1 MKKLLLIFLLIAA
14 WSVQARE
21 VYPLCDDWL
30 FSFRYENSSDN
41 ARCVTLPHT
50 WNLDALAGTIP
61 YLRTTAD
68 YQRKLYVPQTWT
80 GKRLFLKFYG
90 VESVAHLFVNG
101 TYVGEHRGG
110 TTAFVFE
117 ITDRVKYGSENL
129 LRVAVSNAIT
139 GDVLPLSSIHN
150 IYGGISREVE
160 LIVTDPT
167 AVSPLYLGSS
177 GVLIHPRAV
186 STERAEAEAEIHLT
200 SKGDN
205 FCRVTLEAFDPDG
218 IQAAAKTIKAKLDGK
233 PIVIPFTVENPR
245 LWDLDHPNLYR
256 MRVSVESD
264 TSRDEIEIA
273 TGFRNIRVTPE
284 EGFRLNDS
292 LVRVHGVTLY
302 YDRPGTGSAMEAEDY
317 AEDFAFIRELG
328 ANALRSP
335 AGPHAPCLYDLCDRT
350 GVLVWID
357 LPLIRAPFL
366 SDVSY
371 YPNPQLEAN
380 GRQQLREIIAQH
392 INRPSVV
399 IWGLFDCLWQRGENP
414 VPYVRTLNELAK
426 KMDRSRPT
434 AATSNQDGELN
445 QITDLIVW
453 RRTSAGTKAARK
465 TSKSGSASFGRGGT
479 SSVRA
484 SATVKRGRS
493 NNRAIRLAD
502 AARTACS
509 GSRKDGR
516 PVFMKITRNTWH
528 KTRCC
533 GEPGSTPCSTTARPA
548 VRRAWR
554 LRGSSR
560 WTDAAARTLSI
571 FTRLCGTTRNRRST
585 SPDAGRMSVTATC
598 RP

>member
-1 MKKLLLIFLLIAA
+1 MKKLFLIFLLIAA
-14 WSVQARE
+14 WNTQARE

-68 YQRKLYVPQTWT
+68 YQRKLYVPQIWT

-233 PIVIPFTVENPR
+233 PVVIPFTVENPR

-256 MRVSVESD
+256 MRVSVERD

-335 AGPHAPCLYDLCDRT
+335 AGPHAPVCT
-350 GVLVWID
+350 
-357 LPLIRAPFL
+357 
-366 SDVSY
+366 
-371 YPNPQLEAN
+371 
-380 GRQQLREIIAQH
+380 
-392 INRPSVV
+392 
-399 IWGLFDCLWQRGENP
+399 
-414 VPYVRTLNELAK
+414 
-426 KMDRSRPT
+426 
-434 AATSNQDGELN
+434 
-445 QITDLIVW
+445 
-453 RRTSAGTKAARK
+453 TSATAQAYW
-465 TSKSGSASFGRGGT
+465 SGS
-479 SSVRA
+479 
-484 SATVKRGRS
+484 
-493 NNRAIRLAD
+493 
-502 AARTACS
+502 
-509 GSRKDGR
+509 
-516 PVFMKITRNTWH
+516 
-528 KTRCC
+528 
-533 GEPGSTPCSTTARPA
+533 
-548 VRRAWR
+548 
-554 LRGSSR
+554 
-560 WTDAAARTLSI
+560 
-571 FTRLCGTTRNRRST
+571 
-585 SPDAGRMSVTATC
+585 TC
-598 RP
+598 R

>member
-14 WSVQARE
+14 WNAQARE

-50 WNLDALAGTIP
+50 WNLDALAGTAP

-68 YQRKLYVPQTWT
+68 YQRKLYVPQEWA

-90 VESVAHLFVNG
+90 VESIARLFVNG

-150 IYGGISREVE
+150 IYGGINRDVE

-186 STERAEAEAEIHLT
+186 SAERAEAEAEIHLT

-205 FCRVTLEAFDPDG
+205 FCRLTLEAFDPTG

-233 PIVIPFTVENPR
+233 PVVIPFTVENPR

-264 TSRDEIEIA
+264 TSRDEVEIV

-292 LVRVHGVTLY
+292 LVRVHGV
-302 YDRPGTGSAMEAEDY
+302 
-317 AEDFAFIRELG
+317 
-328 ANALRSP
+328 RS
-335 AGPHAPCLYDLCDRT
+335 T
-350 GVLVWID
+350 
-357 LPLIRAPFL
+357 
-366 SDVSY
+366 
-371 YPNPQLEAN
+371 
-380 GRQQLREIIAQH
+380 
-392 INRPSVV
+392 
-399 IWGLFDCLWQRGENP
+399 
-414 VPYVRTLNELAK
+414 T
-426 KMDRSRPT
+426 T
-434 AATSNQDGELN
+434 
-445 QITDLIVW
+445 
-453 RRTSAGTKAARK
+453 
-465 TSKSGSASFGRGGT
+465 
-479 SSVRA
+479 VRA
-484 SATVKRGRS
+484 
-493 NNRAIRLAD
+493 RAA
-502 AARTACS
+502 
-509 GSRKDGR
+509 
-516 PVFMKITRNTWH
+516 P
-528 KTRCC
+528 
-533 GEPGSTPCSTTARPA
+533 
-548 VRRAWR
+548 
-554 LRGSSR
+554 
-560 WTDAAARTLSI
+560 
-571 FTRLCGTTRNRRST
+571 
-585 SPDAGRMSVTATC
+585 
-598 RP
+598 

>member
-167 AVSPLYLGSS
+167 AISPLYLGSS

-186 STERAEAEAEIHLT
+186 STERVEAEAEIHLT

-233 PIVIPFTVENPR
+233 PVVIPFTVENPR

-273 TGFRNIRVTPE
+273 TGFRSIRVTPE

-292 LVRVHGVTLY
+292 LVRIHGVTLY
-302 YDRPGTGSAMEAEDY
+302 YDRPGTGSAMTTEDY
-317 AEDFAFIRELG
+317 IEDFAFVRELG

-335 AGPHAPCLYDLCDRT
+335 AGPHASCLYDLCDRT

-366 SDVSY
+366 SDVSLLSEPAARGKRSPATARNHRPAY
-371 YPNPQLEAN
+371 QPAVGGHLGTLRLPLATGRKPRALCADTERAGKKNGPQPSD
-380 GRQQLREIIAQH
+380 GGYQQ
-392 INRPSVV
+392 P
-399 IWGLFDCLWQRGENP
+399 G
-414 VPYVRTLNELAK
+414 
-426 KMDRSRPT
+426 
-434 AATSNQDGELN
+434 
-445 QITDLIVW
+445 
-453 RRTSAGTKAARK
+453 RRTEPDHRPDRMGAEH
-465 TSKSGSASFGRGGT
+465 
-479 SSVRA
+479 
-484 SATVKRGRS
+484 
-493 NNRAIRLAD
+493 RLGQ
-502 AARTACS
+502 RPH
-509 GSRKDGR
+509 GR
-516 PVFMKITRNTWH
+516 PRNL
-528 KTRCC
+528 
-533 GEPGSTPCSTTARPA
+533 ARPA
-548 VRRAWR
+548 SVGVEPAPFGHL
-554 LRGSSR
+554 LR
-560 WTDAAARTLSI
+560 
-571 FTRLCGTTRNRRST
+571 
-585 SPDAGRMSVTATC
+585 
-598 RP
+598 

>member
-205 FCRVTLEAFDPDG
+205 FCRVPRSVRSGRNSGRSQNDKGQTRRQTRRHPLHGRKSP
-218 IQAAAKTIKAKLDGK
+218 
-233 PIVIPFTVENPR
+233 TVGP
-245 LWDLDHPNLYR
+245 
-256 MRVSVESD
+256 
-264 TSRDEIEIA
+264 
-273 TGFRNIRVTPE
+273 
-284 EGFRLNDS
+284 
-292 LVRVHGVTLY
+292 
-302 YDRPGTGSAMEAEDY
+302 
-317 AEDFAFIRELG
+317 
-328 ANALRSP
+328 RSP
-335 AGPHAPCLYDLCDRT
+335 QPLSNAG
-350 GVLVWID
+350 
-357 LPLIRAPFL
+357 IR
-366 SDVSY
+366 
-371 YPNPQLEAN
+371 
-380 GRQQLREIIAQH
+380 RERH
-392 INRPSVV
+392 
-399 IWGLFDCLWQRGENP
+399 
-414 VPYVRTLNELAK
+414 LA
-426 KMDRSRPT
+426 R
-434 AATSNQDGELN
+434 
-445 QITDLIVW
+445 
-453 RRTSAGTKAARK
+453 
-465 TSKSGSASFGRGGT
+465 
-479 SSVRA
+479 
-484 SATVKRGRS
+484 
-493 NNRAIRLAD
+493 
-502 AARTACS
+502 
-509 GSRKDGR
+509 
-516 PVFMKITRNTWH
+516 
-528 KTRCC
+528 
-533 GEPGSTPCSTTARPA
+533 
-548 VRRAWR
+548 
-554 LRGSSR
+554 
-560 WTDAAARTLSI
+560 
-571 FTRLCGTTRNRRST
+571 
-585 SPDAGRMSVTATC
+585 
-598 RP
+598 

>member
-50 WNLDALAGTIP
+50 WTLDALAGTIP

-233 PIVIPFTVENPR
+233 PIVTPSRSKIPGCGTSITPTSIECGYPSRATPR
-245 LWDLDHPNLYR
+245 A
-256 MRVSVESD
+256 MR
-264 TSRDEIEIA
+264 
-273 TGFRNIRVTPE
+273 
-284 EGFRLNDS
+284 
-292 LVRVHGVTLY
+292 
-302 YDRPGTGSAMEAEDY
+302 
-317 AEDFAFIRELG
+317 
-328 ANALRSP
+328 
-335 AGPHAPCLYDLCDRT
+335 
-350 GVLVWID
+350 
-357 LPLIRAPFL
+357 
-366 SDVSY
+366 
-371 YPNPQLEAN
+371 
-380 GRQQLREIIAQH
+380 
-392 INRPSVV
+392 
-399 IWGLFDCLWQRGENP
+399 
-414 VPYVRTLNELAK
+414 
-426 KMDRSRPT
+426 
-434 AATSNQDGELN
+434 
-445 QITDLIVW
+445 
-453 RRTSAGTKAARK
+453 
-465 TSKSGSASFGRGGT
+465 SKSP
-479 SSVRA
+479 RA
-484 SATVKRGRS
+484 SATSASHPKRVS
-493 NNRAIRLAD
+493 A
-502 AARTACS
+502 
-509 GSRKDGR
+509 
-516 PVFMKITRNTWH
+516 
-528 KTRCC
+528 
-533 GEPGSTPCSTTARPA
+533 STTRSF
-548 VRRAWR
+548 
-554 LRGSSR
+554 G
-560 WTDAAARTLSI
+560 
-571 FTRLCGTTRNRRST
+571 FT
-585 SPDAGRMSVTATC
+585 A
-598 RP
+598 

>member
-186 STERAEAEAEIHLT
+186 STER
-200 SKGDN
+200 
-205 FCRVTLEAFDPDG
+205 P
-218 IQAAAKTIKAKLDGK
+218 K
-233 PIVIPFTVENPR
+233 P
-245 LWDLDHPNLYR
+245 
-256 MRVSVESD
+256 
-264 TSRDEIEIA
+264 
-273 TGFRNIRVTPE
+273 
-284 EGFRLNDS
+284 
-292 LVRVHGVTLY
+292 
-302 YDRPGTGSAMEAEDY
+302 RP
-317 AEDFAFIRELG
+317 
-328 ANALRSP
+328 
-335 AGPHAPCLYDLCDRT
+335 
-350 GVLVWID
+350 
-357 LPLIRAPFL
+357 
-366 SDVSY
+366 
-371 YPNPQLEAN
+371 
-380 GRQQLREIIAQH
+380 
-392 INRPSVV
+392 
-399 IWGLFDCLWQRGENP
+399 
-414 VPYVRTLNELAK
+414 K
-426 KMDRSRPT
+426 
-434 AATSNQDGELN
+434 
-445 QITDLIVW
+445 
-453 RRTSAGTKAARK
+453 
-465 TSKSGSASFGRGGT
+465 
-479 SSVRA
+479 
-484 SATVKRGRS
+484 
-493 NNRAIRLAD
+493 
-502 AARTACS
+502 
-509 GSRKDGR
+509 
-516 PVFMKITRNTWH
+516 
-528 KTRCC
+528 
-533 GEPGSTPCSTTARPA
+533 
-548 VRRAWR
+548 
-554 LRGSSR
+554 
-560 WTDAAARTLSI
+560 
-571 FTRLCGTTRNRRST
+571 ST
-585 SPDAGRMSVTATC
+585 SPRKATTSAA
-598 RP
+598 